1 MIEVVSLFTGAGGL
15 DLGLES
21 TGYFDI
27 TARIEAESEYCKTLA
42 ICQKKG
48 LLRDAVILERDFREV
63 EPTAVWTRPGSSFRG
78 IVAGPP
84 CESYSSFGLRKGRS
98 DPRGQLLF
106 QLIDWIDDSGADFFL
121 IENVPHLT
129 RGANRPGFEHL
140 ISEFR
145 SRGFSVEFQILNA
158 ADYGAATSRKRV
170 IVLGFR
176 GTSALEFPEPSH
188 ADPTTGSDDSGRNF
202 WVTSGEALEGLPSP
216 ALKAPGKPSGH
227 VLISHTEPVTERFRT
242 LAPGAY
248 DRVRRRFRLAWDRPS
263 PSLVAG
269 NLSGTRSHIHPLEP
283 RELTNREC
291 ARIQGFPDSF
301 EFSGSRCA
309 VAKQIA
315 NAVPVA
321 LAQQIGYAV
330 GRQLEAAKPRRRQR
344 PASPSMRAS
353 VAV

>member
-1 MIEVVSLFTGAGGL
+1 LIDVVSLFTGAGGL

-27 TARIEAESEYCKTLA
+27 TTRIEAEPEYCKT
-42 ICQKKG
+42 IMSCQKAG
-48 LLRDAVILERDFREV
+48 LLRDAVILDSDFRKV
-63 EPTAVWTRPGSSFRG
+63 DPRAVWTRPRPKIRG
-78 IVAGPP
+78 VVAGPP
-84 CESYSSFGLRKGRS
+84 CESYSSFGLRKGHR

-106 QLIDWIDDSGADFFL
+106 QLIDWIDNSGADFFL
-121 IENVPHLT
+121 IENVPFLT

-140 ISEFR
+140 INEFR
-145 SRGFSVEFQILNA
+145 SRGFAVEFQILNA
-158 ADYGAATSRKRV
+158 ADYGAATLRKRV

-176 GTSALEFPEPSH
+176 GASALEFPEPTH
-188 ADPTTGSDDSGRNF
+188 ADPSVDSDKSGRAS
-202 WVTSGEALEGLPSP
+202 WVTSGEALKGLPCP

-227 VLISHTEPVTERFRT
+227 VLISHTEPVAERFRA

-269 NLSGTRSHIHPLEP
+269 NLTGTRSHIHPLEP

-321 LAQQIGYAV
+321 LAQQIGYAL
-330 GRQLEAAKPRRRQR
+330 GRQLEQNSPGERQR
-344 PASPSMRAS
+344 TGSASMRAS